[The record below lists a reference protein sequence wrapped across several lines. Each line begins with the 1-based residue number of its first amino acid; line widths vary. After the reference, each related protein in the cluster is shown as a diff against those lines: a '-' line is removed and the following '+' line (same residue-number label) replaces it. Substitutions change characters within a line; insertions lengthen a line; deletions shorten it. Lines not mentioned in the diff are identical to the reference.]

1 MENNIFVKQKTKYN
15 PDVEVNMKSKED
27 ERNNMKFNLSTTIY
41 NPITGIIPTKLNSS
55 SDLVLPKEPNMNT
68 NIMNMLKMK
77 ENERK
82 QQIEQI
88 KPIQTKILNNNQL
101 VNGVGN
107 NNYIETFTDMKSNS
121 INTNQEKNNNYNN
134 ILDGLKDLG
143 IIK

>member
-1 MENNIFVKQKTKYN
+1 MENNIFVKKKTKYN